1 MKKKIIVVVSA
12 LAILLL
18 VLGGMFLIDK
28 NRMDNNKPV
37 IFSTWGYDYAPPEE
51 NPYDNDADA
60 EFNVTEYVKDIQEYI
75 LQAKES
81 KTFDIALTEE
91 IYGKEI
97 TEYIQ
102 TLEIED
108 VWGSISTDE
117 KSFVTIIPMP
127 DFLDNQTYYF
137 KEDKLVAYKEDFM
150 GIGGSVTYYFKDN
163 EIVFIDE
170 SKIEEEMVFE
180 AESAN
185 DIIERSNNVYEK
197 IFKAKNVTIPVKEK
211 EDLVITL
218 LDGWKYE
225 FSGDA
230 TDEYEYAVKFYKS
243 DEERGATLYSKKGF
257 FGVCGTELETKELYL
272 DDGNKVSVGYY
283 GDSGKWSYVLFYST
297 SDEHIVAN
305 NGLASVEESNELL
318 SMFKT
323 LKFIKTHPGNIAV
336 TERSFIATIIEEEPT
351 YLIVEP
357 NDGEIEKLQS
367 KTRKILISDDESG
380 EFIRDYIYGVGRK
393 VIITYNPI
401 IQSDTNVISGADIDV
416 DGYDDFEITVVKS
429 ANAEKR
435 KILNNREVDKLN
447 SDYDLYYYGLEEVNV
462 KVNNKEMTFEN
473 ALREGYIT
481 LSGLLTKANRDGVKR
496 DSYDDGGSTRFH
508 YEDYTIIKYNTLDG
522 NHDLYICPLRT
533 SINDLN
539 K

>member
-1 MKKKIIVVVSA
+1 MKKKIIIVLSVI
-12 LAILLL
+12 AILVL

-28 NRMDNNKPV
+28 NRMNNNEHV
-37 IFSTWGYDYAPPEE
+37 VFSTWGYKYVPPIEKE
-51 NPYDNDADA
+51 N
-60 EFNVTEYVKDIQEYI
+60 
-75 LQAKES
+75 
-81 KTFDIALTEE
+81 
-91 IYGKEI
+91 I
-97 TEYIQ
+97 TE
-102 TLEIED
+102 
-108 VWGSISTDE
+108 
-117 KSFVTIIPMP
+117 II
-127 DFLDNQTYYF
+127 L
-137 KEDKLVAYKEDFM
+137 
-150 GIGGSVTYYFKDN
+150 
-163 EIVFIDE
+163 
-170 SKIEEEMVFE
+170 
-180 AESAN
+180 
-185 DIIERSNNVYEK
+185 NVEPQN
-197 IFKAKNVTIPVKEK
+197 KNVTIPVKEK
-211 EDLVITL
+211 EDLLITL

-230 TDEYEYAVKFYKS
+230 TDEYEYAIKFYKS

-305 NGLASVEESNELL
+305 NGLASVEESDELL

-323 LKFIKTHPGNIAV
+323 LKFIRTLPGNIAV

-357 NDGEIEKLQS
+357 NDGEIEKQQS
-367 KTRKILISDDESG
+367 KTRKILIGGSEIG
-380 EFIRDYIYGVGRK
+380 EFRDYLYGVGRK

-401 IQSDTNVISGADIDV
+401 IQSDTNTISGADIDV

-429 ANAEKR
+429 ETSEKR
-435 KILNNREVDKLN
+435 KILNNKELAKLN
-447 SDYDLYYYGLEEVNV
+447 GDYDLYYYGLDEVNV
-462 KVNNKEMTFEN
+462 NVNNKEMTFEN
-473 ALREGYIT
+473 ALREGYVT
-481 LSGLLTKANRDGVKR
+481 LSGLLAKANRDGVER

-522 NHDLYICPLRT
+522 NHDLYICPPRT

>member
-1 MKKKIIVVVSA
+1 MKKKIIIVISVI
-12 LAILLL
+12 AILLL
-18 VLGGMFLIDK
+18 ALGSMFLIDK
-28 NRMDNNKPV
+28 NRMDNNEPV
-37 IFSTWGYDYAPPEE
+37 IFSTWGYDYAPTVNLEEE
-51 NPYDNDADA
+51 NITATDLDV
-60 EFNVTEYVKDIQEYI
+60 ET
-75 LQAKES
+75 S
-81 KTFDIALTEE
+81 KNI
-91 IYGKEI
+91 
-97 TEYIQ
+97 
-102 TLEIED
+102 
-108 VWGSISTDE
+108 
-117 KSFVTIIPMP
+117 
-127 DFLDNQTYYF
+127 
-137 KEDKLVAYKEDFM
+137 
-150 GIGGSVTYYFKDN
+150 
-163 EIVFIDE
+163 
-170 SKIEEEMVFE
+170 
-180 AESAN
+180 
-185 DIIERSNNVYEK
+185 
-197 IFKAKNVTIPVKEK
+197 TIPVKEK
-211 EDLVITL
+211 EDLLITL

-357 NDGEIEKLQS
+357 NDGEIEKQQS
-367 KTRKILISDDESG
+367 KTRKILIADGASG
-380 EFIRDYIYGVGRK
+380 EYIRDYLYGVGRK
-393 VIITYNPI
+393 IIITYKK
-401 IQSDTNVISGADIDV
+401 SDTNVISGADIDV
-416 DGYDDFEITVVKS
+416 DGYDHFEITVVES
-429 ANAEKR
+429 ETSEKR

-447 SDYDLYYYGLEEVNV
+447 SDYDLYYYGLDEVNV
-462 KVNNKEMTFEN
+462 KVNNKEMSFEK

-481 LSGLLTKANRDGVKR
+481 LSGLLVKANRDGVEK
-496 DSYDDGGSTRFH
+496 DSYDDGGSIRFH
-508 YEDYTIIKYNTLDG
+508 YEDYTIIKCNTIDG
-522 NHDLYICPLRT
+522 DHDLYICPKGT
-533 SINDLN
+533 SINEV